1 MVSLKLKLM
10 FIVFFILLVKIKW
23 GQECFDKVEVD
34 TEEEPMLFKAQLFA
48 LTGVQPHR
56 QKVMLKGALLKDD
69 SAGWDALKPKLKN
82 GATLLMMGTKDED
95 ALVTLKESE
104 KPQVMEYG
112 APFTGVDNYQIR
124 NLYLSLPNT
133 NHWFCFCSFLRI
145 WTRVSFSLQ

>member
-1 MVSLKLKLM
+1 M
-10 FIVFFILLVKIKW
+10 KIKW
-23 GQECFDKVEVD
+23 GQECFDKVDVD

-69 SAGWDALKPKLKN
+69 SSGWDALKPKLKN

-104 KPQVMEYG
+104 KPQVMEYR
-112 APFTGVDNYQIR
+112 APFTGVANFKVR
-124 NLYLSLPNT
+124 NLYLSIPNT

-145 WTRVSFSLQ
+145 WMRVSFSLQ

>member
-1 MVSLKLKLM
+1 M
-10 FIVFFILLVKIKW
+10 KIKW

-69 SAGWDALKPKLKN
+69 SSGWDALKPKLKN

-104 KPQVMEYG
+104 KPQVMEYR
-112 APFTGVDNYQIR
+112 APFTGVAN
-124 NLYLSLPNT
+124 
-133 NHWFCFCSFLRI
+133 FFSFWILG
-145 WTRVSFSLQ
+145 

>member
-1 MVSLKLKLM
+1 M
-10 FIVFFILLVKIKW
+10 KIKW
-23 GQECFDKVEVD
+23 GQECFDKVDVD

-104 KPQVMEYG
+104 KPQVMEYRSPYIG
-112 APFTGVDNYQIR
+112 IA
-124 NLYLSLPNT
+124 
-133 NHWFCFCSFLRI
+133 SFNIKLEI
-145 WTRVSFSLQ
+145 CT

>member
-1 MVSLKLKLM
+1 MVSFKLKLI
-10 FIVFFILLVKIKW
+10 FIVYVILLVKIKW

-104 KPQVMEYG
+104 KPQVIEYS
-112 APFTGVDNYQIR
+112 APFTGVANFKVR
-124 NLYLSLPNT
+124 NLYLSIPNT
-133 NHWFCFCSFLRI
+133 NHWFCFCSFLKI
-145 WTRVSFSLQ
+145 WMRVSFSLQ